1 MPWTRAKYS
10 SNPAVCWT
18 CHEAQSVPAVPDYT
32 PDELGAVLRLTNDPD
47 VLYALGISTTKEG

>member
-1 MPWTRAKYS
+1 MSCYNHQVELMPA
-10 SNPAVCWT
+10 
-18 CHEAQSVPAVPDYT
+18 AVPDYT